1 MLETLVS
8 VEEYLHSSYEHDV
21 DYVDG
26 RIEERGMPT
35 REHRDCQFRV
45 CLLLQQRGLK
55 AYIETRVQTSE
66 TRYLVPDI
74 CAYAKKPAESIFTN
88 APLLCVQVLSP
99 DDQMSRVMDVV
110 GDFLAMGVP
119 VVWILDPV
127 RKRAYTADATGL
139 LPAAIELRT
148 VDGDIALSLDEIFA
162 DDDQDLDRRA

>member
-8 VEEYLHSSYEHDV
+8 VDEYLHTSYEHDV

-35 REHRDCQFRV
+35 REHGECQARLW
-45 CLLLQQRGLK
+45 LLLQQRGLK
-55 AYIETRVQTSE
+55 AFIETRVQTSP
-66 TRYLVPDI
+66 TRYRIPDV
-74 CAYAKKPAESIFTN
+74 CAYSKKPAESIFTT
-88 APLLCVQVLSP
+88 APQLCVQVLSP

-127 RKRAYTADATGL
+127 RKKAYAADTSGL
-139 LPAAIELRT
+139 LPVTTELRT
-148 VDGDIALSLDEIFA
+148 ADCGIVLSLDEIFA
-162 DDDQDLDRRA
+162 EDEV